1 MTPNVSVVLTV
12 YNTED
17 YLVQCLDSLLIQTLR
32 NIEIICIDDA
42 SQDNSVAIIRKYQE
56 TDNRIKLIELA
67 QNKGANFARNKALG
81 KACGK
86 YVIILDADDFYEPD
100 FLEKLYNQ
108 AQATKSDITFCG
120 FNLFDNSTNS
130 IRKIAWDI
138 ERKILPKEKTFTM
151 SPKLFDLL
159 PSFVWNQLYRRQ
171 FIKENNLRFANI
183 SCYTDVYFNKTTLLK
198 AKRIAYVDKKLVYY
212 RVNNSHSI
220 SHNLSYSGAIRTI
233 YALAEFL
240 KKENLY
246 EKYQQAFFET
256 SLLKMNRSMNLAEPY
271 RGFLR
276 SFYQNH
282 LINKFWPEAVIPE
295 TYPLL
300 KTFDNCS
307 PNFKK
312 IFFHNRKAIIPVVT
326 ACDNKNLPAVNV
338 VIQSVIDNSKPDYFY
353 DIYILADNLSKE
365 KCFNLYLLSRENVR
379 ISVIDMT
386 DKNNRDMGFRRYWFY
401 VPKLIDGYDKVLYLD
416 YKSLVTGNLA
426 DIFKINLGN
435 NLVAGIKN
443 VLSPKEVKR
452 FQKDF
457 KTKPE
462 TYIDS
467 SVLLFNLPLC
477 KNNNLTEILLNNN
490 KLLRTKKATD
500 THILNIT
507 CNNRI
512 AEIISPLGVRVS
524 PNDNYAEA
532 KESIKHSAVISYA
545 LLPQEK
551 SDNIFSQ
558 IWWQTARSSAQYEI
572 LIRDIC

>member
-12 YNTED
+12 YNTEN
-17 YLVQCLDSLLIQTLR
+17 YLAQCLDSLLIQTLR

-42 SQDNSVAIIRKYQE
+42 SQDSSVAIIRKYQE

-100 FLEKLYNQ
+100 FLEELYEQ

-120 FNLFDNSTNS
+120 YDLFDDSTKS
-130 IRKIAWDI
+130 IRKITWDI

-183 SCYTDVYFNKTTLLK
+183 SCYTDVYFNKTALLK

-220 SHNLSYSGAIRTI
+220 SHNLSYSGAIKTI

-246 EKYQQAFFET
+246 EKYHQAFFET

-276 SFYQNH
+276 SFYQTH
-282 LINKFWPEAVIPE
+282 LINKFWPETVIPE
-295 TYPLL
+295 ICTNLN
-300 KTFDNCS
+300 TFDNCS
-307 PNFKK
+307 QKFKK

-338 VIQSVIDNSKPDYFY
+338 VIQSVIDNSQPDYFY

-379 ISVIDMT
+379 VSVIDMT
-386 DKNNRDMGFRRYWFY
+386 YKNNRDMGFRRYWFY
-401 VPKLIDGYDKVLYLD
+401 IPKLIDGYDKVLYLD
-416 YKSLVTGNLA
+416 YKSLVTGNLV
-426 DIFKINLGN
+426 DIFKSDLGD
-435 NLVAGIKN
+435 NLVAGIKK

-452 FQKDF
+452 FKKDF
-457 KTKPE
+457 KTEPK

-477 KNNNLTEILLNNN
+477 KNNDLTEILLNNN

-500 THILNIT
+500 TQILNIT
-507 CNNRI
+507 GNNRL
-512 AEIISPLGVRVS
+512 AEIIPSFGICISL
-524 PNDNYAEA
+524 NDNYTEV
-532 KESIKHSAVISYA
+532 KEKLEYSAVISYDF
-545 LLPQEK
+545 LPQEQP
-551 SDNIFSQ
+551 DNIFSQ
-558 IWWQTARSSAQYEI
+558 IWWQVARNSAQYEI
-572 LIRDIC
+572 LIRDVY